1 MPFDTAQTDFAAPF
15 AAPAL
20 TDLLHALDAAEAPTA
35 EQALANPQAALAFL
49 FLSPRPCA
57 ALDALLAA

>member
-1 MPFDTAQTDFAAPF
+1 MPFDIASTEFSPSF

-20 TDLLHALDAAEAPTA
+20 FDLAVAFDAEAPA
-35 EQALANPQAALAFL
+35 AGEALANPDAALAFL

>member
-1 MPFDTAQTDFAAPF
+1 MPFDAADTAYAEAF

-20 TDLLHALDAAEAPTA
+20 HALAPAFAAEAPTA
-35 EQALANPQAALAFL
+35 EQALANPDAALAFL